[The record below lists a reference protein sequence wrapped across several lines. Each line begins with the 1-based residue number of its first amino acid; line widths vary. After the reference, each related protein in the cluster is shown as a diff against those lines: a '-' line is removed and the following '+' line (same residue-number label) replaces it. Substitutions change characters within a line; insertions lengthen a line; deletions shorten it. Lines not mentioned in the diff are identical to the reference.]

1 MNILFITNH
10 LNIGG
15 ITSYCLTLS
24 STLKI
29 SGHNVYIASS
39 AGDLTQEF
47 IDKGIV
53 FIPLP
58 IKTKQELSP
67 KILMS
72 ALKLCG
78 VIDKYAI
85 SIVHTNSR
93 TTQVLGCLLQRLK
106 GVRHVS
112 TCHGF
117 FKPRLSRKFF
127 PCWGNRVI
135 AISDQV
141 RQHLI
146 HDLKV
151 KSEKID
157 VIHNGIDIEK
167 FKTQNIIRKGELK
180 AKLGLRDGPVI
191 GIVARLSDV
200 KGHIYL
206 LEAMSKVLKEN
217 SGAQLLIVG
226 EGKMKQELINLADS
240 LKIENNVKFIPSVN
254 NTKDV
259 LDAMDIFVMPSLKE
273 GLGLALIEAM
283 ASSLAVIGSDVGGI
297 KTLIKNEYS
306 GLLVAVKDI
315 NGLSKAILDLLA
327 DTGKRKALGINA
339 QAFIS
344 QNFSRDKMAKETL
357 KTYLKCVK

>member
-39 AGDLTQEF
+39 GGDLTQEF
-47 IDKGIV
+47 IDKGII
-53 FIPLP
+53 FIPLS
-58 IKTKQELSP
+58 IRTKQELSP
-67 KILMS
+67 KIFMS
-72 ALKLCG
+72 ALKLCS

-85 SIVHTNSR
+85 NIVHTNSR

-106 GVRHVS
+106 GVTHVS

-117 FKPRLSRKFF
+117 FKPRLFRKIF
-127 PCWGNRVI
+127 PCWGSRVI

-141 RQHLI
+141 KQHLI

-151 KSEKID
+151 KSDKID

-167 FKTQNIIRKGELK
+167 FKTQSIKHKEELK
-180 AKLGLRDGPVI
+180 VRLNLGGALVI

-206 LEAMSKVLKEN
+206 LEAMQNVLKVN
-217 SGAQLLIVG
+217 PKAQLLIVG
-226 EGKMKQELINLADS
+226 EGKMKQELINLANS
-240 LKIENNVKFIPSVN
+240 LKIENNVKFISSVN

-283 ASSLAVIGSDVGGI
+283 ASGLAVIGSDIGGI

-306 GLLVAVKDI
+306 GLLVAPKDT
-315 NGLSKAILDLLA
+315 NGLSKAISDLLA
-327 DTGKRKALGINA
+327 DSGKRKALGINA

-344 QNFSRDKMAKETL
+344 QNFSQEKMAKETL
-357 KTYLKCVK
+357 ETYLRCVK